1 MEEIIVNKVAQSG
14 ILTFNLED
22 FYPQKPIAELDIKQ
36 FLYMGLILKEKDF
49 REKVKSFDWKIY
61 ENQIV
66 TVFCSE
72 DAIIPT
78 WAYMIIAT
86 ALHSVNAECFF
97 GNKKDY
103 LNAYYYKVLNEMDL
117 EGFRDKNVVIK
128 GCGEK
133 DIPISAYVI
142 ASQRLVAYV
151 KKLFYGEPCSTVPI
165 WKKS

>member
-1 MEEIIVNKVAQSG
+1 MEDILVNKVANSA

-22 FYPQKPIAELDIKQ
+22 FYPKQPIQELDIKH
-36 FLYMGLILKEKDF
+36 FLFMGLILKEKDF
-49 REKVKSFDWKIY
+49 REMVKNYDWKQY

-66 TVFCSE
+66 CIYCSE

-86 ALHSVNAECFF
+86 SLNEVHAEAFL
-97 GNKKDY
+97 GKKENFLD
-103 LNAYYYKVLNEMDL
+103 AYYYKILHELSYDN
-117 EGFRDKNVVIK
+117 FQDKNVVIK

-133 DIPISAYVI
+133 NIPNSAYVL
-142 ASQRLVAYV
+142 ASQKLSNYV

-165 WKKS
+165 WRKK